1 MAQQRRATGAAS
13 APSEAPSRKPKESD
27 FYQQRLRSWQPIM
40 TPRWLTVVFT
50 LIGVVFIVLGIA
62 MYWDYK
68 SIVEVKTRYDTICAN
83 PSVNCAISFKVE
95 ANIPKPVYV
104 YYELTNFYQNHR
116 RYVRSKSDAQLM
128 GKVIA
133 SATDSDVADCA
144 PLITNGTAVLHPC
157 GLIANSFFNGA
168 CSPQCQP
175 PTSPAPRPPLLPPP
189 SPPALAQTRFFRPNA
204 WTLCSSREG
213 FCPGGLRRALPGRR
227 TGTASLRSPRPPLPL
242 PG

>member
-1 MAQQRRATGAAS
+1 MAQQRRAGASGTPA
-13 APSEAPSRKPKESD
+13 EAPSRKPKESD

-50 LIGVVFIVLGIA
+50 LVGVVFIVLGIA

-68 SIVEVKTRYDTICAN
+68 SIVEVKTRYDAICAN
-83 PSVNCAISFKVE
+83 QAVNCAISFSVPSQ
-95 ANIPKPVYV
+95 IPRPVYV

-133 SATDSDVADCA
+133 SATDGDVADCA

-175 PTSPAPRPPLLPPP
+175 PTSPSSTPTPPSPLLPHP
-189 SPPALAQTRFFRPNA
+189 L
-204 WTLCSSREG
+204 SRRHV
-213 FCPGGLRRALPGRR
+213 FSAPTPGLSAAAGRVFVR
-227 TGTASLRSPRPPLPL
+227 VV
-242 PG
+242 